1 METVVQLTGPS
12 LIALRDSFAL
22 GPMLDGPGTRMLV
35 EHIVGEFD
43 GLKIEIFSREHP
55 PPHFRVCHNSD
66 TANYTIKDCTKL
78 NGGLNKF
85 YRNIVDWHSKHKSEI
100 IDVWN
105 ATRPTNCPVGKY
117 VEN

>member
-1 METVVQLTGPS
+1 MEIMVQLTGES
-12 LIALRDSFAL
+12 LTALKDSFTL
-22 GPMLDGPGTRMLV
+22 GPMLNAAGTRMLV

-55 PPHFRVCHNSD
+55 PPHFRVRHNSD
-66 TANYTIKDCTKL
+66 TANYTIKDCSKL

-85 YRNIVDWHSKHKSEI
+85 HHNIVAWHRQHKNEI
-100 IDVWN
+100 VGVWN

-117 VEN
+117 VED